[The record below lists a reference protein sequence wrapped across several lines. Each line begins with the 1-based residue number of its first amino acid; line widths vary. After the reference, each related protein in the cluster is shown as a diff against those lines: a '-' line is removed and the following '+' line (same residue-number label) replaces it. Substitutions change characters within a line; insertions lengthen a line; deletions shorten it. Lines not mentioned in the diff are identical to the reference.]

1 MDKINNK
8 KTILYLVTQSE
19 LGGAQRYVF
28 DLATNLSQEFNIS
41 VAFGEQ
47 GKQGELAKQLKQANI
62 KYYVIPHLKRAISPI
77 NDLKALIEIIKLI
90 KKLKPDIIHLNSSKV
105 SILGSIAT
113 IFFKLKIE
121 NRQSKIIYTVHGWV
135 FNEPMPKWKKLF
147 YKYAEKFTAI
157 FKDKII
163 CVSEFDRQTAIK
175 EKICNPKKL
184 TTIHNGIEQINF
196 LSKEEARQNLTPQP
210 PFTSPL
216 APLLIRRG
224 ELKGRGRRRG
234 EGGEVLI
241 GTIANLYPTK
251 GLEYLIQAIYI
262 LITNYQLP
270 ITTIII
276 GEGEERKNLEDL
288 IGQLNLKSNVILTGK
303 INNAAELLPAFNIYV
318 CSSVKEGLSYTIIEA
333 MQAGLPIVATKVGGN
348 KELIE
353 DNKTGFLVE
362 AKNPQMLAKKIQ
374 KLINN
379 PELQQKLGAN
389 AKQKTR
395 EKFSLERMINKT
407 KNVYISRSGRVS

>member
-28 DLATNLSQEFNIS
+28 DLATNLHQKFDVII
-41 VAFGEQ
+41 AFGEQ
-47 GKQGELAKQLKQANI
+47 GSKGELATRLIQAGFLPESEI
-62 KYYVIPHLKRAISPI
+62 KSSIGPAVLREQSQIFYTIPHLKRAISPI

-90 KKLKPDIIHLNSSKV
+90 KKIKPDIIHLNSSKI

-113 IFFKLKIE
+113 IFFKSKIG

-147 YKYAEKFTAI
+147 YKYAEKFTAL

-184 TTIHNGIEQINF
+184 TTIHNGIKPINF
-196 LSKEEARQNLTPQP
+196 LSKDDTRQKLSSIMNKSTIFNLQSSIT
-210 PFTSPL
+210 
-216 APLLIRRG
+216 
-224 ELKGRGRRRG
+224 
-234 EGGEVLI
+234 I

-251 GLEYLIQAIYI
+251 GLEYLVQAIYI

-288 IGQLNLKSNVILTGK
+288 IAQFNLKSNVILTGK
-303 INNAAELLPAFNIYV
+303 INNAAKLLPAFDIYA

-333 MQAGLPIVATKVGGN
+333 MQAGLPIVATEVGGN
-348 KELIE
+348 SELIQ
-353 DNKTGFLVE
+353 DYKTGLLTE
-362 AKNPQMLAKKIQ
+362 TKNPQMLAEKIQ

-395 EKFSLERMINKT
+395 EEFSLEKMVNKT
-407 KNVYISRSGRVS
+407 KKIYQ